1 MSFSPQ
7 APPPDTEHVCTKKYP
22 TTSSYECNLVCNC
35 SLLPSLFLIYLFSLV
50 HADTLAEPLFFVL
63 KKHDAISVMQ
73 LFFIC
78 TSKCSELS
86 CLVLCILKY
95 FEQVYFTHLSPYRR
109 CLAVVRHCVNSW
121 AFATGF
127 MLFKTLYTV
136 YLITVATIMQV
147 SL

>member
-1 MSFSPQ
+1 MRLYHTSRTHTHFRYQCPSLPKPLPLILSMH
-7 APPPDTEHVCTKKYP
+7 APKKYP
-22 TTSSYECNLVCNC
+22 TTSAYECNLVCNC

-86 CLVLCILKY
+86 CLVLCVLKY
-95 FEQVYFTHLSPYRR
+95 FEQVHFTHLSPYRR
-109 CLAVVRHCVNSW
+109 CLAVVRHCVNS
-121 AFATGF
+121 
-127 MLFKTLYTV
+127 
-136 YLITVATIMQV
+136 
-147 SL
+147 